1 MKKLLAL
8 ALVAALLVTVRVAPE
23 AEAAGKKRTLDTAY
37 VCDFGQGSG
46 VIDVAVTVKLPK
58 KVAAAS
64 TVAKRRI
71 KVSLVLPA
79 DTVATMRQF
88 GVESVAG
95 RADGAKLRVG
105 PTRAAVRTLRV
116 PRTELPPSGSLT
128 LRGTGRVS
136 SFEAPAPGRYA
147 VRVPKRLAVELTAYG
162 DGSSFEQGLACAVA
176 PGAPSRLG
184 TLRVKA

>member
-8 ALVAALLVTVRVAPE
+8 ALLAALLVTVRVAPE
-23 AEAAGKKRTLDTAY
+23 AEAAGRKAVLDTAY

-46 VIDVAVTVKLPK
+46 VIDVTVKVRLPRK
-58 KVAAAS
+58 AAAGS
-64 TVAKRRI
+64 TLAQRRI

-79 DTVATMRQF
+79 DTVASLRQF
-88 GVESVAG
+88 GVESVEG
-95 RADGAKLRVG
+95 RADRARLRVG
-105 PTRAAVRTLRV
+105 PARPAVRGLRV
-116 PRTELPPSGSLT
+116 PRTDLPESGSLV
-128 LRGTGRVS
+128 LRGTGRVDA
-136 SFEAPAPGRYA
+136 FATPAPGRYA
-147 VRVPKRLAVELTAYG
+147 VKVPKRLAVELTAHG